1 MKELDKSFIAE
12 LTSDRKANKGRGIS
26 SNFKLKNFIQK
37 DNGGAILI
45 AENSYDY
52 QVTVC
57 TTDPKT
63 GARSCHTN
71 YHYVRNNIIAININ
85 SDGAIKWY
93 TNIPKFQHTVNDGGV
108 YNSYML
114 STAKDK
120 MFFIYNDNAKN
131 LDPEKVKTAKQVRPM
146 GKATK
151 SIATLVTLT
160 EDGKFEKKA
169 LFSNKENKV
178 ILLPAYYKKM
188 ISGQLIVP
196 AIKRGIYC
204 CFIPL
209 KKGKYRLARFDFK

>member
-1 MKELDKSFIAE
+1 M
-12 LTSDRKANKGRGIS
+12 
-26 SNFKLKNFIQK
+26 
-37 DNGGAILI
+37 
-45 AENSYDY
+45 
-52 QVTVC
+52 
-57 TTDPKT
+57 
-63 GARSCHTN
+63 
-71 YHYVRNNIIAININ
+71 
-85 SDGAIKWY
+85 
-93 TNIPKFQHTVNDGGV
+93 NDGGV

-178 ILLPAYYKKM
+178 VLLPAYYKKM